1 MRGWE
6 AGPNGRSELTRRTH
20 HRRSDLE
27 APLLQLLNLSGAGG
41 ERSAEHLLVRDA
53 GPPGPPGPPAS

>member
-20 HRRSDLE
+20 HGRSELE
-27 APLLQLLNLSGAGG
+27 APLLQLLNLSGARG
-41 ERSAEHLLVRDA
+41 ERSAKHLLARDTG
-53 GPPGPPGPPAS
+53 GPPGSPAS